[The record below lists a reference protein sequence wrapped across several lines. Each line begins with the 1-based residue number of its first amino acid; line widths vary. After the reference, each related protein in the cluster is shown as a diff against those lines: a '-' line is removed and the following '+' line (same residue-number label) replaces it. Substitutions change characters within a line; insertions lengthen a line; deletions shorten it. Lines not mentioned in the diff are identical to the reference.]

1 MFSLP
6 MTEHQVTSGAK
17 YRCME
22 SGFLAY
28 LVLVGMN
35 GEMLR
40 VTPHCLSLEKNS
52 WGQLGASEVNNEKET
67 VCHAA
72 QEKA

>member
-1 MFSLP
+1 
-6 MTEHQVTSGAK
+6 
-17 YRCME
+17 
-22 SGFLAY
+22 
-28 LVLVGMN
+28 MN

-67 VCHAA
+67 VFHTA